1 MVKKSDA
8 DSNFISEDA
17 TASANTPN
25 PFVTPNSKNKGQ
37 NPTASFHPELPRRVM
52 EIPGGPRRSDNPM
65 SLNNEAN
72 KLTVGKNIRL
82 NGEIVACETLVV
94 EGQVEATLRDAQIIE
109 VSEGGCFEGSADVTK
124 ASISG
129 KFIGTLVAKELLTI
143 HNGGHVEGSIRY
155 GRIIIEA
162 GGTITGDMAS
172 IEKQQS

>member
-8 DSNFISEDA
+8 EGKFIAEDT

-25 PFVTPNSKNKGQ
+25 PFMTPNSKNTDQK
-37 NPTASFHPELPRRVM
+37 PTTSFHPELPRRVM

-94 EGQVEATLRDAQIIE
+94 EGQVEAKLRDAQTIE
-109 VSEGGCFEGSADVTK
+109 VSEGGCFEGSADVTE

-143 HNGGHVEGSIRY
+143 HDGGHIEGSIRY
-155 GRIIIEA
+155 GRIVIEA
-162 GGTITGDMAS
+162 GGTITGDMAA
-172 IEKQQS
+172 IEKQKA

>member
-129 KFIGTLVAKELLTI
+129 KFIGTCLDGEKVF
-143 HNGGHVEGSIRY
+143 
-155 GRIIIEA
+155 EA
-162 GGTITGDMAS
+162 LKSQTQIYSFGKS
-172 IEKQQS
+172 ENFSP